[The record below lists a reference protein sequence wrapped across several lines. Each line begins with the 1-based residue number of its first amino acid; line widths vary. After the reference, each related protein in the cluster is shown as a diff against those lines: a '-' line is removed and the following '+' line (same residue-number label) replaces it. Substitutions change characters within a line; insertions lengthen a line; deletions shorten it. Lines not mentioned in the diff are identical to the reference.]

1 MSSALHHL
9 DLSSVLFLDIETVS
23 GSASYD
29 ELDAEWQKLWEEKTR
44 WQRKDEFTPEEYYPQ
59 RAGILAEFGKVVCVS
74 LGVFERAHGQGRV
87 FRLKSVYGSN
97 ELELLQELAHIL
109 NKNPDYRLCAHNGKE
124 FDFPYLCRRYL
135 INGLDLPKVLD
146 IQGKKPWEIH
156 HLDTMELWKFGDG
169 KHFTSLKLMAKVLGI
184 PSPKDDIDGSQVGSV
199 FWKEGDL
206 ERIAHYCEKDT
217 LTLAQILL
225 RMRQEPILDESEIK
239 KV

>member
-124 FDFPYLCRRYL
+124 FDFPYMCRRYL

-146 IQGKKPWEIH
+146 IKGKKPWEIH

>member
-206 ERIAHYCEKDT
+206 ERIAHYCEKA
-217 LTLAQILL
+217 TLALAQVLL
-225 RMRQEPILDESEIK
+225 RMRQ
-239 KV
+239 